1 MKKYVVS
8 IILLAALVVPET
20 LFAQDN
26 SESTQTINMSV
37 GGAALIKV
45 VKSDGSDMAPI
56 SLSLGGPSIAGSSI
70 DSIAEDAT
78 TRMRLTN
85 YVASGAYRKIQAE
98 LPLEQSS
105 TWASSNTRLQLEL
118 QAPANATALS
128 HFRNYTSADDLQ
140 GLKTLADNTGTKGA
154 QDLVKGI
161 QTAWSGTDANDG
173 YVIRYVFTQVSFA
186 SEAQPVPSTTVT
198 FTILADN

>member
-1 MKKYVVS
+1 MAFVIVVS
-8 IILLAALVVPET
+8 IILLAALVAPQG
-20 LFAQDN
+20 LFADGSQ
-26 SESTQTINMSV
+26 STQAINMEV

-45 VKSDGSDMAPI
+45 VKSDGSEMAPI
-56 SLSLGGPSIAGSSI
+56 HLSLGGPSVAGSSI
-70 DSIAEDAT
+70 DSLAEDAT

-85 YVASGAYRKIQAE
+85 YVTSGTYRKIQAQ
-98 LPLEQSS
+98 LPSTESS
-105 TWASSNTRLQLEL
+105 TWASSNTRLQVEL

-128 HFRNYTSADDLQ
+128 HFRNYTNADDLQ
-140 GLKTLADNTGTKGA
+140 GLQTLADNTGTKGA

-161 QTAWSGTDANDG
+161 QTAWSGTEANDG

-198 FTILADN
+198 FTITED

>member
-8 IILLAALVVPET
+8 IILLAALVAPQG
-20 LFAQDN
+20 LFADDSQ
-26 SESTQTINMSV
+26 STQAINMSV

-45 VKSDGSDMAPI
+45 VKSDGSETAPI
-56 SLSLGGPSIAGSSI
+56 SLSLGGPSVAGSSI
-70 DSIAEDAT
+70 DSLAEDAT

-85 YVASGAYRKIQAE
+85 YVASGTYRKIQAE
-98 LPLEQSS
+98 LPSTESS